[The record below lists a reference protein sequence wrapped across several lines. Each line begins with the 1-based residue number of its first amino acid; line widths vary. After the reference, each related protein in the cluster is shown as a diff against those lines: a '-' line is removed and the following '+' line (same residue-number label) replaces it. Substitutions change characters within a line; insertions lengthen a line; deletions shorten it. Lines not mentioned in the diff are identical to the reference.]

1 MITKP
6 LSIFVLALALAGCT
20 KKDDAAPTTTPEPTT
35 TSDTTEPAGEHAHE
49 PAHEH
54 GFEGAVKSYHAVLSP
69 LWHAEAGEQ
78 RTSDTCA
85 AAADL
90 VTKAGAIEAEP
101 VPAAAS
107 GKEDAWKTQAAAL
120 TAASK
125 ELQSVCAGDRATFD
139 ATFGKLHDSF
149 HALIEVAGEKH

>member
-1 MITKP
+1 MTTKP
-6 LSIFVLALALAGCT
+6 LSILLLALALAGCS
-20 KKDDAAPTTTPEPTT
+20 KKDSTAPTTNPEPTAT
-35 TSDTTEPAGEHAHE
+35 TDATEPAGE

-54 GFEGAVKSYHAVLSP
+54 HFEGAVDAYHAVLAP
-69 LWHAEAGEQ
+69 LWHAEAGEK
-78 RTSDTCA
+78 RTNDTCA

-107 GKEDAWKTQAAAL
+107 GKDDAWKTNAAAL

-125 ELQSVCAGDRATFD
+125 ELETVCSGDRASFD

>member
-1 MITKP
+1 MTTKP
-6 LSIFVLALALAGCT
+6 LSILVLALALAGCS
-20 KKDDAAPTTTPEPTT
+20 KKDAEPTTNPEPTAT
-35 TSDTTEPAGEHAHE
+35 TDGTKPAGEHQGE

-54 GFEGAVKSYHAVLSP
+54 HFEGAVESYHAVLSP

-78 RTSDTCA
+78 RTNDTCA

-90 VTKAGAIEAEP
+90 VAKAGAIEAEP
-101 VPAAAS
+101 VPAAAG
-107 GKEDAWKTQAAAL
+107 GKEDAWNANAAAL

-125 ELQSVCAGDRATFD
+125 ELETVCAGNRATFD

-149 HALIEVAGEKH
+149 HTLIEVAGEKH

>member
-6 LSIFVLALALAGCT
+6 LSILVLALALAGCS
-20 KKDDAAPTTTPEPTT
+20 KKDAEPTTNPEPTAT
-35 TSDTTEPAGEHAHE
+35 TDETKPAGE

-54 GFEGAVKSYHAVLSP
+54 HFEGAVESYHAVLSP

-78 RTSDTCA
+78 RTHDTCA

-90 VTKAGAIEAEP
+90 VAKAGAIEAEP
-101 VPAAAS
+101 VPAAAG
-107 GKEDAWKTQAAAL
+107 GKEDAWKANAAAL

-125 ELQSVCAGDRATFD
+125 ELETVCAGDRATFD
-139 ATFGKLHDSF
+139 ATFGTLHDGF

>member
-1 MITKP
+1 MTKP
-6 LSIFVLALALAGCT
+6 LSILVLALALAGCT
-20 KKDDAAPTTTPEPTT
+20 KKDGAEPTT
-35 TSDTTEPAGEHAHE
+35 NPEPAATTDAGEHQGE
-49 PAHEH
+49 PAHQHE
-54 GFEGAVKSYHAVLSP
+54 FEGAVKSYHDVLSP

-78 RTSDTCA
+78 RTNDTCA

-90 VTKAGAIEAEP
+90 VAKAGAIEAEP
-101 VPAAAS
+101 VPAAAG
-107 GKEDAWKTQAAAL
+107 GKDDAWKANAAAL

-125 ELQSVCAGDRATFD
+125 ELQTACAGDRATFD